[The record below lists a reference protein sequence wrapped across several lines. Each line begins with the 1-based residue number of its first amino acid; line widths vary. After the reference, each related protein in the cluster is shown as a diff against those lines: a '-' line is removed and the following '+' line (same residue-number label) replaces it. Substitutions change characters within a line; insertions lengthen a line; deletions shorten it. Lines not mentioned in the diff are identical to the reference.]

1 MNDRGTIRARIF
13 ERGVGETLS
22 SGTGAT
28 GAAIAYR
35 LSGGPSQVTVRLD
48 GGELGVEVGE
58 DLQVNLT
65 GWARPV
71 FEGRLSKDFLKE
83 LHETE

>member
-1 MNDRGTIRARIF
+1 
-13 ERGVGETLS
+13 VGETLS

-35 LSGGPSQVTVRLD
+35 LSGGPSHVTVLLD
-48 GGELGVEVGE
+48 GGELSVEIGE
-58 DLQVNLT
+58 NLQVNLT

-71 FEGRLSKDFLKE
+71 FEGRLSDDFLKE
-83 LHETE
+83 LHDTTE